1 MTGTDIIGR
10 MRHFLTVQEEVL
22 SPDGGGGF
30 TSAWQD
36 LTTTPKVYAE
46 ITALSGTYRQSLR
59 QMTATATHRLRLHYR
74 RDITAGM
81 RLVAGDMIYN
91 ILHAADTDGTEKF
104 LTLLAE
110 TRSI

>member
-1 MTGTDIIGR
+1 MTGRSIIGR
-10 MRHFLTVQEEVL
+10 MRHFLTVQEEIL
-22 SPDGGGGF
+22 TPDSGGGF

-46 ITALSGTYRQSLR
+46 ITALSGTFRQSLR

-81 RLVAGDMIYN
+81 RLVAGETVYY
-91 ILHAADTDGTEKF
+91 ILHAADSDGTERF